1 MEIMFVDVSLNVVC
15 FNFEILGA
23 TFRTIFKKPL
33 MKEKRNKGTKEQRQK
48 KQRNKGSKEQS
59 NNRTK
64 EQRKK
69 GKKEQ
74 RGPQTLLAPG
84 GADKL

>member
-15 FNFEILGA
+15 FNFENLGA
-23 TFRTIFKKPL
+23 TFRTIFKKHL

-59 NNRTK
+59 NKGTK
-64 EQRKK
+64 EQRNK

-74 RGPQTLLAPG
+74 RNF
-84 GADKL
+84 D